1 MNIFLLGDIRF
12 RYLRQIIAVLTA
24 FHIKLTIIGP
34 FTFVSYQSFKQPDW
48 YLFFSFSKIQN
59 LHKLHQSFQI
69 RQIIF
74 NSLNIY
80 LFITSHIYVTFTY
93 LYKIVIF
100 LLHSLKEINLKPNAR
115 CVLTFHVA
123 PPSSINPFSP
133 GRGHCLVS
141 PGSPESVDFPEP
153 GSARHVR
160 GSLAK
165 Y

>member
-1 MNIFLLGDIRF
+1 MLVYSFHPSLSPPSFFIALRKAGAMKRGQCAPVSWNSSSIFKIMNIFLFGDIRF

-100 LLHSLKEINLKPNAR
+100 LLHSLKEINLKPNA
-115 CVLTFHVA
+115 VF
-123 PPSSINPFSP
+123 
-133 GRGHCLVS
+133 
-141 PGSPESVDFPEP
+141 
-153 GSARHVR
+153 
-160 GSLAK
+160 
-165 Y
+165 